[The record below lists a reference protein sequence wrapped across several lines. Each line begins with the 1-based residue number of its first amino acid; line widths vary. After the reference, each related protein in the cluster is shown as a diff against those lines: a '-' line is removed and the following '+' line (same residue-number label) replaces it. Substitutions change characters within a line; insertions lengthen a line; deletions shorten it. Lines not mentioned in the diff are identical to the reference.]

1 MMVNPD
7 ADGYTKTQNYLKTQ
21 KTTTYCKPKYY

>member
-7 ADGYTKTQNYLKTQ
+7 ADGYTKTKNYLKTQ
-21 KTTTYCKPKYY
+21 KNNNLL